1 MRLQPLYTL
10 RYRYPDGWDV
20 SLTGDNGT
28 EEYDFFFAEG
38 TCSGM
43 INGTFRAANHPRRRV
58 DRTFGMDM
66 QGFIKT
72 DDGGLIMVDFK
83 GYGRA
88 YPMGRR
94 QVVGAAWHV
103 SDHAAYRRLNDCMC
117 AVNGEVRVPADISA
131 DRLQQADVELVFE
144 VSELVWEPLQS

>member
-1 MRLQPLYTL
+1 MRLQNLYTL

-38 TCSGM
+38 TCAGE
-43 INGTFRAANHPRRRV
+43 INGAFRAANHPRRRV

-72 DDGGLIMVDFK
+72 DDGALIMVDFK

-88 YPMGRR
+88 YPPGRR
-94 QVVGAAWHV
+94 QVVGAAWHL
-103 SDHAAYRRLNDCMC
+103 SDHDRYRRLNDSVC
-117 AVNGEVRVPADISA
+117 AVNGEVRVPAGVPA
-131 DRLQQADVELVFE
+131 DQLQQADVELVFE
-144 VSELVWEPLQS
+144 VSELVWEPIES